1 MSEPTIETLRVMA
14 ANQGV
19 TALSEARLAQAAEA
33 HAAFRADL
41 EALRAVPFAF
51 LADDVIEPGSAQR
64 WIEHDGVRA

>member
-1 MSEPTIETLRVMA
+1 MSEPTIETLRVLA

-41 EALRAVPFAF
+41 EVLRALPFAF
-51 LADDVIEPGSAQR
+51 LADVIEPGSAQR
-64 WIEHDGVRA
+64 WVEHDGVRA

>member
-1 MSEPTIETLRVMA
+1 MSEPTIETLRVLA

-51 LADDVIEPGSAQR
+51 LADVIEPGSAQR